1 MAGLGELA
9 EKYDLPVQSHLSE
22 NKSEIA
28 FVKELHP
35 DIPTYTEVYDA
46 FGLLR
51 KGKTIMAHAIH
62 LSDREKEL
70 LKEKQATLCHCAQS
84 NADLSSGVMPV
95 RRNLEFGLDCVIASD
110 VAGSH
115 TPAMNRHLA
124 MCIEVSK
131 LHALNHPQERPLQLA
146 EALYLAT
153 KKPGRFF
160 GKVGSFEKGY
170 EFDAL
175 VIDMAEPELS
185 GTFSRTPFE
194 TLEQFI
200 YDGDD
205 RNIKARYCAGE
216 LLDEGIW
223 EK

>member
-1 MAGLGELA
+1 M
-9 EKYDLPVQSHLSE
+9 
-22 NKSEIA
+22 
-28 FVKELHP
+28 
-35 DIPTYTEVYDA
+35 
-46 FGLLR
+46 
-51 KGKTIMAHAIH
+51 
-62 LSDREKEL
+62 

>member
-1 MAGLGELA
+1 
-9 EKYDLPVQSHLSE
+9 
-22 NKSEIA
+22 
-28 FVKELHP
+28 
-35 DIPTYTEVYDA
+35 
-46 FGLLR
+46 
-51 KGKTIMAHAIH
+51 
-62 LSDREKEL
+62 
-70 LKEKQATLCHCAQS
+70 
-84 NADLSSGVMPV
+84 MPV

-110 VAGSH
+110 LAGSH

-216 LLDEGIW
+216 LLDEEIW